1 MAFAA
6 LSFALVGFALAAG
19 AYTELQTLKK
29 RGARL
34 EQDSSP
40 R

>member
-1 MAFAA
+1 MIFAA
-6 LSFALVGFALAAG
+6 LSSAPVGFALVAG

-34 EQDSSP
+34 EQDSSL